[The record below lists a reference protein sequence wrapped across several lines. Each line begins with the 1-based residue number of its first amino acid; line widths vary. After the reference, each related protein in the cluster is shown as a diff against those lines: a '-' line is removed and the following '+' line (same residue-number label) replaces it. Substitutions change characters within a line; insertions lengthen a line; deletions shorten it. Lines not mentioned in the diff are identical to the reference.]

1 MFEYTITDL
10 KSMKCVTAMGR
21 IDALSSAEIQ
31 ALFDQLILEGLRIL
45 VVDMSGVNYVS
56 SAGLRIFIG
65 TQKELKKVEGEII
78 LAGITQQV
86 SDIFQVS
93 GFTSLFRCVADKNE
107 VPALLARATAAT
119 EFLSSKTSDIAIDY
133 LEKEARRGSLFI
145 VGGQDKMAVSA
156 YGEND
161 VVAVKSSAM
170 QFGCGLAALGDSY
183 DEYKML
189 FGESLIINNNFFFYP
204 AVKHSSVDFMLN
216 AHTDPSITYKFL
228 HGFGF
233 NGDYRYI
240 LSFKSE
246 TGTLDLAA
254 LIKSFFEISSA
265 DFIGITILAES
276 KGLWGMNIK
285 KSPISDEQPPKGEN
299 IFTSDCFP
307 EWFDFPVEAMYIN
320 NLVAATGIAARN
332 PKILSPS
339 YRKLFS
345 GDNTFHLHGA
355 IFDRA
360 PIGSNVECFEAELT
374 RVFNELSAYKIQH
387 LLGQSRFNCGMAGL
401 VELEV

>member
-10 KSMKCVTAMGR
+10 DSMKCVTAKGR

-31 ALFDQLILEGLRIL
+31 ALFNQLILEGLRIL
-45 VVDMSGVNYVS
+45 IVDMSGVHYVS

-78 LAGITQQV
+78 LAGITQPV
-86 SDIFQVS
+86 IDIFQVS
-93 GFTSLFRCVADKNE
+93 GFTNLFRSVADKNE
-107 VPALLARATAAT
+107 VPSLLARDNAAT
-119 EFLSSKTSDIAIDY
+119 GLLSSKTTDIAIDY
-133 LEKEARRGSLFI
+133 LEKEAPAGSLFI
-145 VGGQDKMAVSA
+145 IGKQDKMAASS

-170 QFGCGLAALGDSY
+170 RFGCGLAALGDSY

-189 FGESLIINNNFFFYP
+189 FGESLVINNNFFFYP
-204 AVKHSSVDFMLN
+204 AVKHSSVDFMLSQQS
-216 AHTDPSITYKFL
+216 DPSITYKFL

-233 NGDYRYI
+233 NGDYRY
-240 LSFKSE
+240 LTSFKSE
-246 TGTLDLAA
+246 TGALELSS
-254 LIKSFFEISSA
+254 LIKSFFAISQA
-265 DFIGITILAES
+265 NLMGITILAES

-285 KSPISDEQPPKGEN
+285 KPPIIEQQPAKGEN

-307 EWFDFPVEAMYIN
+307 EWFDFPVEPMYIN
-320 NLVAATGIAARN
+320 NLVAATGIAVRN
-332 PKILSPS
+332 PKLLPPPF
-339 YRKLFS
+339 RELFS
-345 GDNTFHLHGA
+345 GDNTFHLHGG

-360 PIGSNVECFEAELT
+360 PIGSNLEYFDAEMT
-374 RVFNELSAYKIQH
+374 RVFNELSVYKIQH